1 MRGGSI
7 DLKEK
12 VTEGKSIILN
22 KDELERQYAY
32 IYLKRFFDVI
42 LSLIGLLVLS
52 LLFLII
58 AACFFSRLL
67 SEEMPKNLYPYYPN
81 LLIPKVSCR

>member
-1 MRGGSI
+1 MRGGSR

-42 LSLIGLLVLS
+42 LSLISQVHN
-52 LLFLII
+52 
-58 AACFFSRLL
+58 
-67 SEEMPKNLYPYYPN
+67 P
-81 LLIPKVSCR
+81 V